1 MNSRNSSRYFSNP
14 YPDYIPSQNVNANN
28 LVNSAYCKEY
38 LEKMSFECLAN
49 LKPKSSSKYCNG
61 KIYTGNLGLIFMCYK
76 LLSNNQFE
84 NSKHQ
89 LKQYV
94 KNCIAAN
101 EEYLEINPYY
111 GSKDVAFLT
120 GKGGLYIMGFFASK
134 ILGEENHAQRYC
146 QQYVNLARIC
156 ETIDF
161 LPNGSDE
168 LFVGRAGY
176 LWYK

>member
-1 MNSRNSSRYFSNP
+1 MNIKNSSRFFPNP
-14 YPDYIPSQNVNANN
+14 YPDYIPCQNTIARN
-28 LVNSAYCKEY
+28 LINSDYCKEY
-38 LEKMSFECLAN
+38 LEKESFECLAH

-61 KIYTGNLGLIFMCYK
+61 KVYTGNLGLIFMCYK
-76 LLSNNQFE
+76 LLSNNRFK
-84 NSKHQ
+84 NNKHD

-94 KNCIAAN
+94 KSCISAN
-101 EEYLEINPYY
+101 EEYIEMNPYS
-111 GSKDVAFLT
+111 GSKDIAFLT

-134 ILGEENHAQRYC
+134 ILDEENHAQRYA

-176 LWYK
+176 LW